1 MNAMGPIRVTV
12 GISHG
17 SPSRLS
23 IHPTTGR
30 ADYFGSVVN
39 LSARLAS
46 AAHGGQIL
54 LEGSPSI
61 DFVENDLAR
70 EVDFTLLGSYKF
82 KGIIAPRGT
91 PVLQVTPHQLYGIPR
106 CFPEI
111 TNNCVRHNPG
121 STLGTSDL
129 AEMHDEERTSARG
142 MPREWA
148 SPAGRSLSSQGGA
161 SFRSTISI
169 TSPVM
174 APRAG
179 SGRADDSPEPY
190 EWE

>member
-1 MNAMGPIRVTV
+1 MKK
-12 GISHG
+12 
-17 SPSRLS
+17 
-23 IHPTTGR
+23 
-30 ADYFGSVVN
+30 
-39 LSARLAS
+39 
-46 AAHGGQIL
+46 Q
-54 LEGSPSI
+54 
-61 DFVENDLAR
+61 
-70 EVDFTLLGSYKF
+70 GSYKF

-142 MPREWA
+142 VPREWA

-179 SGRADDSPEPY
+179 SGRADDSPESY